1 MQNNGLITQVWGAP
15 GWLYLHSVSFG
26 YPINPD
32 EYDEKNDFEPGTTRA
47 NYKRFFSSVGDTL
60 PCKYCRNSYKEYI
73 SEDPIQL
80 DSREDLTM
88 WLWRIHNRVN
98 LKLGKEYDL
107 DEITYEKVV
116 EKYEE
121 FRANCS
127 KKSKGCT
134 DQINNKPKE
143 CKIIIKNVNMCEK
156 RKFIIIFS
164 SILLIISIILYR
176 SIV

>member
-26 YPINPD
+26 YPVNPD
-32 EYDEKNDFEPGTTRA
+32 HYDEINDFEPGTTRS

-60 PCKYCRNSYKEYI
+60 PCKYCRNSYKEFI
-73 SEDPIQL
+73 LEDPIQL
-80 DSREDLTM
+80 DSREDLTK

-107 DEITYEKVV
+107 DEITYEKIVR
-116 EKYEE
+116 KYEG

-127 KKSKGCT
+127 NKKSKGCT
-134 DQINNKPKE
+134 EQIDNIPKKCE
-143 CKIIIKNVNMCEK
+143 IVIKNVYVCDKNKICT
-156 RKFIIIFS
+156 FS
-164 SILLIISIILYR
+164 LILLIISIILYR
-176 SIV
+176 YIV